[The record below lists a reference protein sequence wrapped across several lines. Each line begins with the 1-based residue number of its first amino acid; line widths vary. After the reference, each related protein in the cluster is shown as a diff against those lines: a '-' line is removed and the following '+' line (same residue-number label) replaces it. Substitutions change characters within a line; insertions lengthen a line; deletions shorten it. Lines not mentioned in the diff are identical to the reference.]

1 MRLKSL
7 WIPAA
12 ILFVLIFAM
21 LSFAHDSGGNNQRYN
36 ERGYNGRGMTGG
48 NQMMGGMMGGMM
60 GKMMGSNRGGMMN
73 GNGYQGRRG
82 NQNQSNNYDRGNQQR
97 AERYRDRATGPD
109 APQDYRNRRSL
120 NPFTWFNNR
129 HMW

>member
-7 WIPAA
+7 WIPAV
-12 ILFVLIFAM
+12 ILFALIFAV

-36 ERGYNGRGMTGG
+36 GSDNNGRGMIGG

-60 GKMMGSNRGGMMN
+60 GTNRGGMMN

-82 NQNQSNNYDRGNQQR
+82 NQNQSNSYDRGNQQG
-97 AERYRDRATGPD
+97 AGRYRDRAPGPD